1 MVSLGIVNSYYTDMG
16 VASSLL
22 TLQKKKKKEK
32 KKPRGALVNM
42 SVISRFGFN
51 LITESLI
58 Q

>member
-1 MVSLGIVNSYYTDMG
+1 MVSLEIVNSYYTDMG
-16 VASSLL
+16 VTSSLL
-22 TLQKKKKKEK
+22 TLQKKRG

-58 Q
+58 R

>member
-1 MVSLGIVNSYYTDMG
+1 MASLEIVNSYYTDMG
-16 VASSLL
+16 VTSSLL
-22 TLQKKKKKEK
+22 TLQKKRE

-58 Q
+58 R